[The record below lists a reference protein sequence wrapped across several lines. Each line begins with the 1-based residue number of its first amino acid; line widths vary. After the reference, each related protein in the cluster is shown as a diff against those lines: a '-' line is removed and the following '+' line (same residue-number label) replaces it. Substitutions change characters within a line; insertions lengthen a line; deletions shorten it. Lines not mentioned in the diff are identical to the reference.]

1 MPELPEVETTL
12 RGIRPHV
19 VEQEITAINVYN
31 ASLRW
36 PIPTEVNELAGHSV
50 QNAYRRAKY
59 LILELSNQQHL
70 LLHLGMSGV
79 IRVVP
84 ADTELEKH
92 DHFEMVMA
100 DGLAMRLNDPRR
112 FGCVLLTGEDPG
124 QHKLLHQLGPEPLT
138 DDFDGRWLKKLSA
151 NKQVAVK
158 NFIMNNHT
166 VVGVGN
172 IYAAESLFLAGIH
185 PKRPAKN
192 IALDRYQRLAK
203 HIKSVLKNAI
213 MAGGTTLNDFRN
225 TEGKPGYFKQEL
237 FVYGRAGQPCKHC
250 GTTIKNLVIGQ
261 RASCFCPTCQK

>member
-12 RGIRPHV
+12 RGIQPHV
-19 VEQEITAINVYN
+19 VDQKIGAVNVYN
-31 ASLRW
+31 PSLRW
-36 PIPTEVNELAGHSV
+36 PIPTEVNELTGHTIR
-50 QNAYRRAKY
+50 NAYRRAKY

-112 FGCVLLTGEDPG
+112 FGCVLLTGEDPS
-124 QHKLLHQLGPEPLT
+124 QHKLLNQLGPEPLT
-138 DDFDGRWLKKLSA
+138 DDFDGQWLKKISA
-151 NKQVAVK
+151 NKQIAVK
-158 NFIMNNHT
+158 NFIMNNQV

-172 IYAAESLFLAGIH
+172 IYAAESLFLSGIH

-192 IALDRYQRLAK
+192 ISLDRYQRLAK

-237 FVYGRAGQPCKHC
+237 FVYGRAGQPCMHC

-261 RASCFCPTCQK
+261 RASCFCPKCQK